1 MSLIYKEQCLGRL
14 AAAAKSL
21 CHAVSISPIIRYV
34 DEFFCDCSL
43 YSTFGR
49 LSRDVS
55 YDTVYITTI

>member
-43 YSTFGR
+43 
-49 LSRDVS
+49 DVS
-55 YDTVYITTI
+55 HGTVYIITI